1 MGDSY
6 EIRIT
11 RYTEEGAFER
21 VAAFLAQLFPDRS
34 ADELKAGLAVT
45 PVLVSHRATKAAAD
59 ALVDALTDMGVTV
72 KIAAASQEQPTDG
85 AIEIGADFFAERRR
99 QRQERSQQVRPMRTR
114 RPDAPKAPWEED

>member
-21 VAAFLAQLFPDRS
+21 VADFLSKLVPDRS
-34 ADELKAGLAVT
+34 LDELKAGLAITSV
-45 PVLVSHRATKAAAD
+45 VLSHQASKAAAD
-59 ALVDALTDMGVTV
+59 ALVDALGDMGATV
-72 KIAAASQEQPTDG
+72 KVAAAEMDKPTVG
-85 AIEIGADFFAERRR
+85 AIEIGTEFFAENRRKR
-99 QRQERSQQVRPMRTR
+99 EAEAQKIRPMRAR